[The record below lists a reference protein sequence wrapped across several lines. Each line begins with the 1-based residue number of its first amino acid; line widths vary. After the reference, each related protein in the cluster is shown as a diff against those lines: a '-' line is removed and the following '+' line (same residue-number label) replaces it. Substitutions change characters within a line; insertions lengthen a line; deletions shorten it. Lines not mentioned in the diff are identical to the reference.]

1 MRVAIFLLSIS
12 LAAAQDDKCTI
23 AGTVLNAKTN
33 QPIKKVGVL
42 LRPEYSSGG
51 MTAGVLT
58 LAAGQTLKDLAYR
71 LWPTAVI
78 AGRVVD
84 EDGNPMDRSRWRNW
98 PRAYTA

>member
-1 MRVAIFLLSIS
+1 
-12 LAAAQDDKCTI
+12 
-23 AGTVLNAKTN
+23 
-33 QPIKKVGVL
+33 
-42 LRPEYSSGG
+42 